1 MKLILKLVL
10 FVSFTIS
17 FCGPLSVH
25 ATEARQLC
33 MTEFPTTSM
42 MVLPSE
48 NENLNVKIF
57 HHNGVDYLP
66 LHMGIITP
74 NDLAIMA
81 KRADILKS
89 LGEDLD
95 LFMSAK
101 NCQFVDYLNFSCF
114 GYTNETTPKVNGKTV
129 KLWSLYSY
137 RQTDVSFAGTFD
149 YVVMSASFDVDGESL
164 SIAMKYQL
172 NECTDQFNAS
182 KLNKFFK

>member
-1 MKLILKLVL
+1 MKIVLKSILA
-10 FVSFTIS
+10 
-17 FCGPLSVH
+17 LSVVMS
-25 ATEARQLC
+25 AVTSLSAGAVEAKQLC

-42 MVLPSE
+42 MVVPSE

-149 YVVMSASFDVDGESL
+149 YVVMSANFDVDGESL
-164 SIAMKYQL
+164 SIGMKYQL

-182 KLNKFFK
+182 RLNKFFK